1 DEVTG
6 NRTRVKVVKNKLAAP
21 FRQTEFDLVHGRG
34 ISLAGE
40 VLDLAV
46 EAKLIGKR
54 GSWYSLGTESIG
66 QGREAAMRH
75 LEENPSLLESLR
87 VELLADAGI
96 IARPEEDEE
105 IEEVEGEAGGE
116 AGSSAATGV
125 AKAA

>member
-1 DEVTG
+1 MAE
-6 NRTRVKVVKNKLAAP
+6 P
-21 FRQTEFDLVHGRG
+21 
-34 ISLAGE
+34 LAGE

-46 EAKLIGKR
+46 EAKLVGKR

-75 LEENPSLLESLR
+75 LEENPELLESLR
-87 VELLADAGI
+87 VELLADAGV

-105 IEEVEGEAGGE
+105 LEGEVNDE
-116 AGSSAATGV
+116 AESDAATGE